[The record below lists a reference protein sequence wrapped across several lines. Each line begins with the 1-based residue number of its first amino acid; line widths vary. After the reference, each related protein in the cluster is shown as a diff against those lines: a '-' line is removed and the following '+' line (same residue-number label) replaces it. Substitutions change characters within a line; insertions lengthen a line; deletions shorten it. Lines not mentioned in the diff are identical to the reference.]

1 MPRRSKLDIL
11 MRPVVPLIGG
21 VILLLVGAG
30 VLFFFSNDETD
41 ARSIAKRT
49 ADAFKQRLGFTPS
62 VSVNGLTVIE
72 QTLPILELASVQE
85 NIFREYKWQHTFLG
99 SSKTLVL
106 RGEFVIKSGFDL
118 KEEFALNIDDV
129 QVAPNTSAKKRVTMR
144 LPEAKILSLE
154 MKNYSVVTDENGW
167 WNKITLE
174 DRTNAV
180 NAMQQEARTASEQA
194 GIRTKAMS
202 MIQRQIQDILK
213 DKKAP
218 EAQFIVMTARK
229 QP

>member
-21 VILLLVGAG
+21 VVLLLVGAG
-30 VLFFFSNDETD
+30 VLLFFSSDNND

-99 SSKTLVL
+99 SAKTLVL
-106 RGEFVIKSGFDL
+106 RGEFIVKAGFDL
-118 KEEFALNIDDV
+118 KEEFVLNIDDV

-154 MKNYSVVTDENGW
+154 MKNYSVVTDESGW

-180 NAMQQEARTASEQA
+180 NAMQQEARTSAEQA
-194 GIRTKAMS
+194 GIRTKAMA
-202 MIQRQIQDILK
+202 MLQQQIQNILK
-213 DKKAP
+213 DKNAP
-218 EAQFIVMTARK
+218 EAQFIVMTSRK
-229 QP
+229 